1 VTKGLHLYNVIKR
14 PIISEKSTI
23 VATNLNQYTFEVDMD
38 ANKIQIADA
47 VMKIFDVD
55 VLKVHTMV
63 MPPKRGRRY
72 RQYYVR
78 KSAWKKA
85 IVTLP
90 PGQTIGLFHV

>member
-1 VTKGLHLYNVIKR
+1 MTKRLHLYNVIKR
-14 PIISEKSTI
+14 PIISEKSTL
-23 VATNLNQYTFEVDMD
+23 VATNLNQYTFEVDLD

-63 MPPKRGRRY
+63 MPLKRGKRW

>member
-1 VTKGLHLYNVIKR
+1 MTRQLHLYDVIKR
-14 PIISEKSTI
+14 PIISEKSTL
-23 VATNLNQYTFEVDMD
+23 VATNLNQYTFEVDMA

-63 MPPKRGRRY
+63 MPPKRGKRW

>member
-1 VTKGLHLYNVIKR
+1 
-14 PIISEKSTI
+14 
-23 VATNLNQYTFEVDMD
+23 
-38 ANKIQIADA
+38 
-47 VMKIFDVD
+47 

>member
-1 VTKGLHLYNVIKR
+1 MTKKLHLYNVIKR
-14 PIISEKSTI
+14 PIISEKSTM

-63 MPPKRGRRY
+63 MPHKRGQRW
-72 RQYYVR
+72 RQYYIR